1 MSRNA
6 ADWRKSM
13 IFGAHVLLYSN
24 DPEADRAFFRDILQ
38 LKNVDVGGGW
48 LIFALPPSEIA
59 VHPSD
64 GTFAQKHG
72 DQSLLGALVY
82 LMCDDVRE
90 TVNILK
96 AKNVACGEIDQE
108 PWGIKTTVRL
118 PSGGAIGLY
127 QPLHQTAFAR

>member
-1 MSRNA
+1 
-6 ADWRKSM
+6 M
-13 IFGAHVLLYSN
+13 IFGAHVLLYSR
-24 DPEADRAFFRDILQ
+24 DPEADRTFFRDILQ

-64 GTFAQKHG
+64 GSFAQKHG
-72 DQSLLGALVY
+72 DHALLGALVY

-90 TVNILK
+90 TVNSLRM
-96 AKNVACGEIDQE
+96 KNVVCGALDQE

-118 PSGGAIGLY
+118 PSGGEIGLY
-127 QPLHQTAFAR
+127 QPMHQTAFAR